1 MSELV
6 AERPRRRR
14 RADAERSIAAILDAA
29 IPLLGERPDA
39 SMEDIAEAAGVT
51 RQTVY
56 AHFSSRDALLGAV
69 VARVTEQ
76 VAAAIDAAELDRGS
90 ATDALVR
97 FVETSW
103 QILERTPLLLRLPV
117 VPVGPRE
124 ELDRHE
130 PITSRLAELIR
141 RGQRGGEFDRE
152 MSPEWLLAA
161 TIALG
166 HAAGEQVSA
175 GLMPV
180 EVAAAAYR
188 RSLLRVFGVTENREA
203 RG

>member
-1 MSELV
+1 
-6 AERPRRRR
+6 
-14 RADAERSIAAILDAA
+14 
-29 IPLLGERPDA
+29 
-39 SMEDIAEAAGVT
+39 
-51 RQTVY
+51 VY
-56 AHFSSRDALLGAV
+56 AHFSSRDTLLSAV

-90 ATDALVR
+90 ATDAPVR

-103 QILERTPLLLRLPV
+103 RTLERTPLLLRLPV

-141 RGQRGGEFDRE
+141 RGQQTGEFDRDV
-152 MSPEWLLAA
+152 SSEWLLAA

-180 EVAAAAYR
+180 HVAGAAYR
-188 RSLLRVFGVTENREA
+188 RSLLREFGVSGDQPHRP
-203 RG
+203 

>member
-6 AERPRRRR
+6 PERPRRPR

-29 IPLLGERPDA
+29 IPLLGDRPDA
-39 SMEDIAEAAGVT
+39 NMEDIAEAAGVT

-97 FVETSW
+97 FVDASW
-103 QILERTPLLLRLPV
+103 QTLERTPLLLRLPV
-117 VPVGPRE
+117 APVGPRE

-130 PITSRLAELIR
+130 PITSRLTELIR
-141 RGQRGGEFDRE
+141 RGQQAGEFDRDV
-152 MSPEWLLAA
+152 SPQWLLAA

-166 HAAGEQVSA
+166 HAAGGQVSA

-180 EVAAAAYR
+180 EVASAAYR
-188 RSLLRVFGVTENREA
+188 RSLLRVFGVTS
-203 RG
+203 G

>member
-1 MSELV
+1 MSELG

-14 RADAERSIAAILDAA
+14 RADAERSITAILDAA
-29 IPLLGERPDA
+29 VPLLTDRPDA

-76 VAAAIDAAELDRGS
+76 VAAAIDAAQLDQGS

-97 FVETSW
+97 FVDASW
-103 QILERTPLLLRLPV
+103 QTLERTPLLLRLPV

-130 PITSRLAELIR
+130 PITSRLAGVIQ
-141 RGQRGGEFDRE
+141 RGQRAGEFDRDV
-152 MSPEWLLAA
+152 SSEWLLAA

-166 HAAGEQVSA
+166 HAAGEQVTA

-180 EVAAAAYR
+180 DVAGAAYR
-188 RSLLRVFGVTENREA
+188 RSLLRVFGVTRD
-203 RG
+203 

>member
-1 MSELV
+1 MSEL
-6 AERPRRRR
+6 APKRPRRRR

-29 IPLLGERPDA
+29 VPLLGERPDA
-39 SMEDIAEAAGVT
+39 SMEDIAEVAGVT

-76 VAAAIDAAELDRGS
+76 VAVAIDAAELDRGS

-97 FVETSW
+97 FVNASW
-103 QILERTPLLLRLPV
+103 QMLERTPLLLRLPV

-141 RGQRGGEFDRE
+141 RGQRAGEFDRDVP
-152 MSPEWLLAA
+152 PEWLLAA

-166 HAAGEQVSA
+166 HAAGEQVGA

-180 EVAAAAYR
+180 DLAGAAYR
-188 RSLLRVFGVTENREA
+188 RSLLRVFGVTRD
-203 RG
+203 

>member
-1 MSELV
+1 MSEI
-6 AERPRRRR
+6 APEHPRRRR

-29 IPLLGERPDA
+29 VPLLGDRPDA

-56 AHFSSRDALLGAV
+56 AHFSSRDALLNAV

-76 VAAAIDAAELDRGS
+76 VATAIDAAELDRGS
-90 ATDALVR
+90 PSEALVR
-97 FVETSW
+97 FVDTSW
-103 QILERTPLLLRLPV
+103 QILERTPLLLHLPV

-130 PITSRLAELIR
+130 PITSRLADLIR
-141 RGQRGGEFDRE
+141 RGQRAGEFDRDA
-152 MSPEWLLAA
+152 SPEWLLAA

-175 GLMPV
+175 GLMTV
-180 EVAAAAYR
+180 DLAGAAYR
-188 RSLLRVFGVTENREA
+188 RSLLRVFGVIRD
-203 RG
+203 

>member
-1 MSELV
+1 MSELA

-29 IPLLGERPDA
+29 VALLGDRPDA

-76 VAAAIDAAELDRGS
+76 VATVIAAAELDQGS

-97 FVETSW
+97 FVDASW
-103 QILERTPLLLRLPV
+103 QTLERTPLLLRLPV
-117 VPVGPRE
+117 APVGPRE

-141 RGQRGGEFDRE
+141 RGQRAGEFDRDVP
-152 MSPEWLLAA
+152 PEWLLAA

-180 EVAAAAYR
+180 NAAGAAYR
-188 RSLLRVFGVTENREA
+188 RSLLRVFGVATD
-203 RG
+203 

>member
-6 AERPRRRR
+6 PKRPRRRR

-29 IPLLGERPDA
+29 VPLLGERPDA
-39 SMEDIAEAAGVT
+39 SMEDIAEVAGVT

-76 VAAAIDAAELDRGS
+76 VAVAIDAAELDRGS

-97 FVETSW
+97 FVNASW
-103 QILERTPLLLRLPV
+103 QMLERTPLLLRLPV

-141 RGQRGGEFDRE
+141 RGQRAGEFDRDVP
-152 MSPEWLLAA
+152 PEWLLAA

-166 HAAGEQVSA
+166 HAAGEQVGA

-180 EVAAAAYR
+180 DLAGAAYR
-188 RSLLRVFGVTENREA
+188 RSLLRVFGVTRD
-203 RG
+203 

>member
-6 AERPRRRR
+6 PERPRRRR

-29 IPLLGERPDA
+29 VPLLGDRPDA
-39 SMEDIAEAAGVT
+39 SMDDIAEAAGVT

-76 VAAAIDAAELDRGS
+76 VTAVIDAAELDQGS

-97 FVETSW
+97 FVDASW
-103 QILERTPLLLRLPV
+103 QTLERTPLLLRLPV

-130 PITSRLAELIR
+130 PITSRLATLIR
-141 RGQRGGEFDRE
+141 RGQRAGEFDRDVT
-152 MSPEWLLAA
+152 PEWLLAA

-166 HAAGEQVSA
+166 HAAGQQVSA

-180 EVAAAAYR
+180 AVAGAAYR
-188 RSLLRVFGVTENREA
+188 RTLLRVFGVTKD
-203 RG
+203 

>member
-1 MSELV
+1 MSELTP
-6 AERPRRRR
+6 EKPRRRR

-29 IPLLGERPDA
+29 VPLLGDRPDA
-39 SMEDIAEAAGVT
+39 SVEDIAEAAGVT

-90 ATDALVR
+90 PTDALVR
-97 FVETSW
+97 FVDTSW
-103 QILERTPLLLRLPV
+103 QMLETTPLLLRLPAT
-117 VPVGPRE
+117 PVGPRE

-130 PITSRLAELIR
+130 PITGRLADLIR
-141 RGQRGGEFDRE
+141 RGRQAGEFDRDVT
-152 MSPEWLLAA
+152 PEWLLAA
-161 TIALG
+161 TFALG

-175 GLMPV
+175 GLMTV
-180 EVAAAAYR
+180 DLAGAEYR
-188 RSLLRVFGVTENREA
+188 RSLLRVFGVT
-203 RG
+203 GD

>member
-6 AERPRRRR
+6 PERPRSRRR

-29 IPLLGERPDA
+29 IPLLGDRPDA

-97 FVETSW
+97 FVDASW
-103 QILERTPLLLRLPV
+103 QTLERTPLLLRLPV

-130 PITSRLAELIR
+130 PITSRLAELIQ
-141 RGQRGGEFDRE
+141 RGQRAGEFDRDV
-152 MSPEWLLAA
+152 SPQWLLAA

-180 EVAAAAYR
+180 EVAGAAYR
-188 RSLLRVFGVTENREA
+188 RSLLRVFGVT

>member
-1 MSELV
+1 MSEL
-6 AERPRRRR
+6 APERPRRRR

-29 IPLLGERPDA
+29 VPLLGDRPDA

-76 VAAAIDAAELDRGS
+76 VAETIDAAELDQGS

-97 FVETSW
+97 FVDASW
-103 QILERTPLLLRLPV
+103 QTLERTPVLLRLPV
-117 VPVGPRE
+117 TPVGPRE

-130 PITSRLAELIR
+130 PITSRLTELIR
-141 RGQRGGEFDRE
+141 RGQRSGEFDRDVT
-152 MSPEWLLAA
+152 PEWLLAA

-180 EVAAAAYR
+180 KVAGAAYR
-188 RSLLRVFGVTENREA
+188 RSLLRVFGVT
-203 RG
+203 GD

>member
-1 MSELV
+1 MSELA

-14 RADAERSIAAILDAA
+14 RSDAERSIAAILDAA
-29 IPLLGERPDA
+29 VPLLGDRPDA

-76 VAAAIDAAELDRGS
+76 VAEAIDAAELDQGS

-97 FVETSW
+97 FVDASW
-103 QILERTPLLLRLPV
+103 QMLERTPVLLRLPV

-124 ELDRHE
+124 ELERHE
-130 PITSRLAELIR
+130 PITSRLTELIR
-141 RGQRGGEFDRE
+141 RGQRAGEFDQDIT
-152 MSPEWLLAA
+152 PEWLLAA

-180 EVAAAAYR
+180 NLAGAAYR
-188 RSLLRVFGVTENREA
+188 RSLLRVFGVTSD
-203 RG
+203 